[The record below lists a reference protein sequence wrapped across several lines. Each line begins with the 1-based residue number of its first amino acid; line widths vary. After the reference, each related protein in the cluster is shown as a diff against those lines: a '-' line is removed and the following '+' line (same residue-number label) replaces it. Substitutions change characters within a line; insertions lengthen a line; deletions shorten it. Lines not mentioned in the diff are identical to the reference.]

1 MKKIFVK
8 DLKTGEFI
16 KDLFLVTGK
25 AVSYKKDGNKY
36 IVITV
41 ADKTGTIKGVA
52 WDNVEKIY
60 ETLCSA
66 DYAIIAGNITEFNN
80 SLQIVIKDVFAPDN
94 DSIDSSDFIPSA
106 KADVEI
112 MFERLLKLIETINR
126 PYLKK
131 LLYLFFN
138 DDNLK
143 TRFKNAPAGKKMHH
157 AYLGGLLEHSLSVGL
172 LADKIAGHYKGIDV
186 DLLKTGAILH
196 DIGKI
201 EEFNYQ
207 LFIDY
212 SDSGRLLNHIIIGAE
227 MISDKIRAVS
237 DFPEKEAL
245 LLKHMIISHHG
256 TREFGSPEPPK
267 TIEAVILNYLDE
279 IDSKVMGIRDFMAN
293 KDTVLGWSPYHK
305 IYERH
310 FYKADYTDN
319 NG

>member
-1 MKKIFVK
+1 MKKIFIK
-8 DLKTGEFI
+8 DLKSGESI
-16 KDLFLVTGK
+16 KELFLVTDK
-25 AVSYKKDGNKY
+25 VVSYKKDGNKY
-36 IVITV
+36 IVIRA
-41 ADKTGTIKGVA
+41 ADKTGTIKGVV

-60 ETLCSA
+60 ETLCST

-80 SLQIVIKDVFAPDN
+80 SLQIIIKEVFATDN
-94 DSIDSSDFIPSA
+94 DIIDSSDFMPCA
-106 KADVEI
+106 KADVEL
-112 MFERLLKLIETINR
+112 MFERLLKLIETISR
-126 PYLKK
+126 PYLKD

-143 TRFKNAPAGKKMHH
+143 EMFKKAPAGKKMHH

-201 EEFNYQ
+201 EEFEYQ

-227 MISDKIRAVS
+227 MISDKIRAIP

-267 TIEAVILNYLDE
+267 TIEAVLLNYLDE
-279 IDSKVMGIRDFMAN
+279 IDSKVVGIRDFMEN
-293 KDTVLGWSPYHK
+293 KGTVSGWTPYHRM
-305 IYERH
+305 YERY
-310 FYKADYTDN
+310 FYKADDSS
-319 NG
+319 G